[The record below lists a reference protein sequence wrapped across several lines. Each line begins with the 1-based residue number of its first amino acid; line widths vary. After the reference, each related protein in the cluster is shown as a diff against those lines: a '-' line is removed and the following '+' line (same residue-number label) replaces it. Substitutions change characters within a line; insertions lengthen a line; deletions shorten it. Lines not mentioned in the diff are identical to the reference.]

1 VNKRKEK
8 TYQGRK
14 MIDRDDCT
22 SLSNA
27 LGVNLNGWFG
37 EGGID
42 VVDRNRVVGVGST
55 TRQLEL
61 RI

>member
-1 VNKRKEK
+1 
-8 TYQGRK
+8 